1 VTLAVIAFVL
11 GLLFGSFLNVCI
23 ARLPLH
29 ESIVRPRSHCPRCGH
44 TLSWYDN
51 VPLVSFTLLR
61 GRCRQCSAAISPR
74 YPLVEF
80 AVAVSWFVCVLLL
93 GPTIQA
99 VHTAVLCW
107 LLIGLFVT
115 DIETYTLP
123 DTLTIPGVALGLA
136 FAAADAPPGHRLA
149 GLTDAV
155 IAACVFAG
163 LFLAIRTLYWLWRR
177 REGMGLGDIKLVA
190 LIGSFLLFSGTA
202 VALVAAVLAASL
214 FSVALV
220 IRKKADAGQ
229 TRIPFGAFL
238 AAGGLI
244 SAFAGS
250 KILDW
255 YFSFFY

>member
-29 ESIVRPRSHCPRCGH
+29 ESIVRPRSHCPRCGN
-44 TLSWYDN
+44 TLAWYDN
-51 VPLVSFTLLR
+51 VPLISFTLLR
-61 GRCRQCSAAISPR
+61 GRCRQCSVAISSR
-74 YPLVEF
+74 YPLVEL
-80 AVAVSWFVCVLLL
+80 AVAVSWFVCVLLF

-99 VHTAVLCW
+99 VRTAVLCW
-107 LLIGLFVT
+107 LLIGLFIT

-123 DTLTIPGVALGLA
+123 DALTLPGVALGFG
-136 FAAADAPPGHRLA
+136 FAAAAAPAGHRLA
-149 GLTDAV
+149 GLAHAV
-155 IAACVFAG
+155 IAACVFVG

-177 REGMGLGDIKLVA
+177 KEGMGLGDIKLIA
-190 LIGSFLLFSGTA
+190 LIGSFLPFSRTI
-202 VALVAAVLAASL
+202 VALFVAVLAASF

-220 IRKKADAGQ
+220 IKKKADAGQ

-250 KILDW
+250 RILDW
-255 YFSFFY
+255 YLSFFY